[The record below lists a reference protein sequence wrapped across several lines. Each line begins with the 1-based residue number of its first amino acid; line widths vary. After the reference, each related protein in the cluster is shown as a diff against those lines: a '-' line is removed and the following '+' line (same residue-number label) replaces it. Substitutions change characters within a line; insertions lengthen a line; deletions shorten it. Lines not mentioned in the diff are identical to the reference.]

1 MKTWILPASVT
12 LICWGLWGFIPKIT
26 TRYISPMS
34 AMIYETIG
42 ALIVGGIVLVLVD
55 SRPDVHIRVSDD
67 LDIPFANMLSQPA
80 PMFLGDKRYFGTS
93 QHLKWV
99 AKKIGRSGGDWLT
112 FYSSIIIALDVVE
125 FSLKWAISLYSL
137 DCKHS

>member
-42 ALIVGGIVLVLVD
+42 ALIVGGVVLVLLD
-55 SRPDVHIRVSDD
+55 FRPDVHLKGICLGIATGIIGLTGALGFLFAVKSGKVSVVAM
-67 LDIPFANMLSQPA
+67 FCSLSP
-80 PMFLGDKRYFGTS
+80 LIT
-93 QHLKWV
+93 
-99 AKKIGRSGGDWLT
+99 
-112 FYSSIIIALDVVE
+112 IALGCLI
-125 FSLKWAISLYSL
+125 LKEPLTLKEGLGILSAFAAIFFFTV
-137 DCKHS
+137 